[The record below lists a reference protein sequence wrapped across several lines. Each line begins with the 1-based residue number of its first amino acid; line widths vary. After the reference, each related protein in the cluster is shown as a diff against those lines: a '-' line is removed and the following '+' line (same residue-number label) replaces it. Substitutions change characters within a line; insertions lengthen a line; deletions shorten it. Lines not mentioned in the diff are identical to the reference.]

1 MQEICSRMSR
11 DANEPDHHQF
21 HDSCITRGEIREVSL
36 LYELQKLADV
46 PTYYV
51 VMGQAPDT
59 RTYEYILILFDEF
72 SKVLQL
78 IKCMAKYYDEF
89 FPRINLKSC
98 FRITPQ

>member
-1 MQEICSRMSR
+1 MSR
-11 DANEPDHHQF
+11 IIISF
-21 HDSCITRGEIREVSL
+21 TTRASL
-36 LYELQKLADV
+36 EEKFERCHCYELQKLADV

-51 VMGQAPDT
+51 SDGYQTPDT

-89 FPRINLKSC
+89 F
-98 FRITPQ
+98 QG